1 MKLRNCPLCGS
12 NVIHYYEQGLARH
25 NELEWWFI
33 EQPESS
39 YECEECGHMVFGRSE
54 EEAKETWN
62 KAEVADWERA
72 WWNVAQTRRRK
83 LNDYTSSE
91 EK

>member
-33 EQPESS
+33 EKTEKFL
-39 YECEECGHMVFGRSE
+39 ECEECGHTTSGWEEGEAE
-54 EEAKETWN
+54 EEWN
-62 KAEVADWERA
+62 RGEVAEWERA
-72 WWNVAQTRRRK
+72 WWNVAQTRRRI